1 MTTLDYSFTFVARPA
16 YTIGVYS
23 RSGMMKAWLDRE
35 FLRCY
40 RNIIIILHKTVSS
53 RVIKMSYIFEPF
65 VPKFGSISLL
75 KNSTLTFRAL
85 ATFDDPLS
93 VNITVPSTLAHLEC
107 PQSSPS
113 RPILIR
119 LPFVA
124 STSTNFGRL
133 SRKNRFYTRAQ
144 LVVFGRDVSSGH
156 LNFSCGRDLWI
167 LWTSGSLGSVFTR
180 GYLNLMSSCFSG
192 GTVGDERSWAC
203 RL

>member
-1 MTTLDYSFTFVARPA
+1 MLQERYYFTPQDSLKQSIELYFRTLCS
-16 YTIGVYS
+16 
-23 RSGMMKAWLDRE
+23 
-35 FLRCY
+35 
-40 RNIIIILHKTVSS
+40 
-53 RVIKMSYIFEPF
+53 
-65 VPKFGSISLL
+65 VPKFSSISLF
-75 KNSTLTFRAL
+75 KNPTLTFRTR

-93 VNITVPSTLAHLEC
+93 VNFTVPYTLAHLEC

-119 LPFVA
+119 LPLVA
-124 STSTNFGRL
+124 RTSTNFGRL

-144 LVVFGRDVSSGH
+144 LVVFFSRDVSNGH

-192 GTVGDERSWAC
+192 DTLGDGPRRNGHGRVGCSCSSDKLSGDVTAWTC
-203 RL
+203 PPTGSDTHVK